1 LENSL
6 KKNNQRADKAEE
18 KLSLLM
24 VIRQFY
30 PLIGGTERQAELL
43 ARMLRESGF
52 TITFITA
59 KLRKEWKRIESVG
72 GLKVIRLP
80 SPKIKVIGT
89 LIYALSLIYY
99 LIKHRKHYDIIHVHR
114 ADYDAVVTAPLGKLL
129 GKKVLVKLA
138 CSGPFGD
145 IETLMKSPISGFAL
159 AMIANADKMVAVNED
174 IKKELLKVGYE
185 KDRILMIPNGV
196 DANTFR
202 PITNSQPSKKKV
214 VTFVGRLHEQKGLEY
229 LLYSWKELIESFKMS
244 VSSFELHLNL
254 IGEGPL
260 KEKLVTVTEEL
271 GISKSVH
278 LLGSV
283 NNIAEC
289 LQCTDVFVNSSL
301 FEGISNSLLEAMACG
316 LPIVATDISGNAE
329 LIQDDYNGLLVSPG
343 DSKSLCNAI
352 ECLLKDVKKAKKLGM
367 EARKTVEKRYS
378 CPIIAKE
385 YMEIYRCF

>member
-1 LENSL
+1 MENSL

-114 ADYDAVVTAPLGKLL
+114 ADYDAVVTAPLGKLM

-145 IETLMKSPISGFAL
+145 IETLMKSPIGGFAL
-159 AMIANADKMVAVNED
+159 SMIANADKIIAVNED

-214 VTFVGRLHEQKGLEY
+214 VTFVGRLHEQKGLDY

-244 VSSFELHLNL
+244 ISSFELHLNL

-271 GISKSVH
+271 GLSKGV
-278 LLGSV
+278 
-283 NNIAEC
+283 
-289 LQCTDVFVNSSL
+289 
-301 FEGISNSLLEAMACG
+301 
-316 LPIVATDISGNAE
+316 
-329 LIQDDYNGLLVSPG
+329 
-343 DSKSLCNAI
+343 
-352 ECLLKDVKKAKKLGM
+352 
-367 EARKTVEKRYS
+367 
-378 CPIIAKE
+378 
-385 YMEIYRCF
+385 

>member
-1 LENSL
+1 MKILHVWNTTGSGSTISKFMDRIYKTQSWVLTRRKFNSL
-6 KKNNQRADKAEE
+6 GHTTYGETS
-18 KLSLLM
+18 KL
-24 VIRQFY
+24 
-30 PLIGGTERQAELL
+30 G
-43 ARMLRESGF
+43 
-52 TITFITA
+52 A
-59 KLRKEWKRIESVG
+59 KLFT
-72 GLKVIRLP
+72 LKAIL
-80 SPKIKVIGT
+80 K
-89 LIYALSLIYY
+89 AMN
-99 LIKHRKHYDIIHVHR
+99 YDIIHVHR
-114 ADYDAVVTAPLGKLL
+114 ADYDAVVTAPLGKLM

-159 AMIANADKMVAVNED
+159 SMIANADKIIAVNED

-185 KDRILMIPNGV
+185 KDRILMVPNGV
-196 DANTFR
+196 DANAFR

-214 VTFVGRLHEQKGLEY
+214 VTSVGRLHEQKGLEY